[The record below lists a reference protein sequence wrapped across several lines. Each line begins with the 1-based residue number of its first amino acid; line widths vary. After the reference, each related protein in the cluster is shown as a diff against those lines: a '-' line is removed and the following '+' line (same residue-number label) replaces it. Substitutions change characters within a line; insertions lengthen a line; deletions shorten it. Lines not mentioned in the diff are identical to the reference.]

1 MLLLDDEQHTPT
13 DGSRPDLRPPAL
25 VPLPPRTQAREK
37 AQKKATD
44 AQKGKRNDDGKSFKA
59 RQEADAAIMRQK
71 QEAAAAKKAAEGGKA
86 K

>member
-1 MLLLDDEQHTPT
+1 H
-13 DGSRPDLRPPAL
+13 LRLICCPVEPARRQL
-25 VPLPPRTQAREK
+25 RSFVLSSTSQAREK
-37 AQKKATD
+37 AQKKAAD

-71 QEAAAAKKAAEGGKA
+71 QEAAAAKKAADGAKA